1 MLPLWRDKIRFVLC
15 KNRLIIVHMQG
26 GRRARILAKQTFPCD
41 NPDSGWQSVLA
52 LLKSALAGSQ
62 WKKADAQVV
71 LSNHFV
77 RFLVLPWNETGL
89 SDAEKM
95 ALVQH
100 RFGEVYGEGEQG
112 WEFRLNEGAFG
123 TPSLASAIP
132 AELLSQL
139 KELFTATP
147 LRLKSVQP
155 YLMTAFNACRH
166 ELRKEEGWF
175 VLAERD
181 TFCVGLLQGGQWSS
195 IRLRRVVTDWYEEA
209 LQLLER
215 EALLAPQGNNF
226 NKVFVYAP
234 EIAGAASVKRGP
246 WLIRRL
252 ESNLPSGIAQMERAN
267 FAMAMAGV

>member
-15 KNRLIIVHMQG
+15 RNRLIILHLQG
-26 GRRARILAKQTFPCD
+26 GRRPRILAKQTFPCD
-41 NPDSGWQSVLA
+41 SSESGWQPVLA
-52 LLKSALAGSQ
+52 LLKSALAGTQ

-77 RFLVLPWNETGL
+77 RFLVLPWNEARL

-100 RFGEVYGEGEQG
+100 RFDEVYGAGEES
-112 WEFRLNEGAFG
+112 WEYRLNEGAFG
-123 TPSLASAIP
+123 TPSMASAIP

-139 KELFTATP
+139 KELFTTTP

-155 YLMTAFNACRH
+155 YLMTAFNACRR
-166 ELRKEEGWF
+166 ELGKEEGWF

-181 TFCVGLLQGGQWSS
+181 TFCVGLLQGGHWSS

-246 WLIRRL
+246 WQIQRL
-252 ESNLPSGIAQMERAN
+252 ESNLPPGIAQMERAS
-267 FAMAMAGV
+267 FAMATAGV